1 MVHFLNPISE
11 WCPYHFFFF
20 FFLTGM
26 YHVFLLVK
34 DGFFHIT
41 NLALAKIETGIKHH
55 RVRYSKV
62 FLEQFVY
69 ILNNHSSIVFTAI
82 EKMDLGALK
91 EVSWGFFSF
100 NAKAKCIFQK
110 SRNKIPPFLY
120 SAAVSHQDRLLLH
133 KRLPW
138 RGLQYSSDV
147 QPGQWNQ
154 LPDWGQYL
162 RKKFNSFI
170 YDLELWCMSCGT
182 FNCSGFF
189 CCSCSCYAVCVS
201 HFSEFHFS

>member
-1 MVHFLNPISE
+1 MVFSTLQTLLWQRSRQVSNITGCGILKHFLEP
-11 WCPYHFFFF
+11 
-20 FFLTGM
+20 
-26 YHVFLLVK
+26 
-34 DGFFHIT
+34 
-41 NLALAKIETGIKHH
+41 
-55 RVRYSKV
+55 
-62 FLEQFVY
+62 FVDL
-69 ILNNHSSIVFTAI
+69 LNNHSSIVFTAI

-100 NAKAKCIFQK
+100 NAKAECIFQK
-110 SRNKIPPFLY
+110 GRNKIPPFLY